1 MANLEWPP
9 EKTFK
14 YVFSK
19 DLEMVIPAVDTERK
33 EINRG
38 EEPEI

>member
-1 MANLEWPP
+1 MAKLEWPP

-14 YVFSK
+14 YTFSK
-19 DLEMVIPAVDTERK
+19 NLEMVIPAVDTERK
-33 EINRG
+33 VISKE